1 MTAEY
6 TASGSVT
13 KGLDGFLSTKD
24 PARKRAGGGG
34 AGVPG
39 APGSGI
45 GPSGVKVDD
54 RLFSLSSSTS
64 PAAAELEQAALDEA
78 AAAAPAP
85 TGRAGKGYASK
96 GGSKGRRP
104 SQG

>member
-1 MTAEY
+1 
-6 TASGSVT
+6 VL

-24 PARKRAGGGG
+24 PARKRGDGG
-34 AGVPG
+34 AAGLPG
-39 APGSGI
+39 APGSGV

-54 RLFSLSSSTS
+54 RLFSLSSSSS

-96 GGSKGRRP
+96 GKGSRRP

>member
-1 MTAEY
+1 ML
-6 TASGSVT
+6 

-24 PARKRAGGGG
+24 PARKRGGGG
-34 AGVPG
+34 GGGSALPGVPG
-39 APGSGI
+39 SGV

-54 RLFSLSSSTS
+54 RLFSLSSASS
-64 PAAAELEQAALDEA
+64 PAAIELEQAAMEEA

-96 GGSKGRRP
+96 GSKGRRM